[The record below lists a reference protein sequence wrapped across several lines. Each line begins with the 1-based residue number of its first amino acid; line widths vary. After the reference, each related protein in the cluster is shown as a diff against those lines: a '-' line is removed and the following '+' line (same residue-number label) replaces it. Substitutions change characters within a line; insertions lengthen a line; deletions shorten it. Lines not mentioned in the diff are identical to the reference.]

1 MIIVAIT
8 VNVLCC
14 ADIRIPEYA
23 GLVWKPVVLVQGDTM
38 VQQVQHADSGRVPAT
53 RRRPSEN
60 LGHRSTTGRNQLRL
74 MKCADAIHIIL

>member
-1 MIIVAIT
+1 MIIVT
-8 VNVLCC
+8 VTVYVLCY

-53 RRRPSEN
+53 
-60 LGHRSTTGRNQLRL
+60 
-74 MKCADAIHIIL
+74 